1 MMLTKEGYDD
11 MFAGRW
17 VVRAPPRKNA
27 DDDADDDI
35 DCWWCGVKKDMM
47 ICLPADEEYEDH
59 GDDDADDDA
68 DSWWS
73 RVTKDCRPMSNT
85 GTTAKKCYDDADDDA
100 DSWWCWLKKDM
111 MICLL
116 AHE

>member
-1 MMLTKEGYDD
+1 MMLTKDGYDD
-11 MFAGRW
+11 MFAGPWSMR
-17 VVRAPPRKNA
+17 
-27 DDDADDDI
+27 
-35 DCWWCGVKKDMM
+35 
-47 ICLPADEEYEDH
+47 DH

-68 DSWWS
+68 DSWWCW
-73 RVTKDCRPMSNT
+73 VKKDMMICLPAHESYEDH
-85 GTTAKKCYDDADDDA
+85 GDDDADDDA